1 MFYLDRAKKAN
12 IVAPLVKPCTFG
24 LPYSFHDIQSS
35 SLAEGIAV
43 MMHTV
48 WMRDTDQSW
57 PVYLSNSYFYQLGP
71 LNREPFTV
79 CGAKFENE
87 FPILIQSFHFLH
99 SFPCGTST

>member
-1 MFYLDRAKKAN
+1 MFYLDRAKKAS

-43 MMHTV
+43 MMPTI

-57 PVYLSNSYFYQLGP
+57 PVYLSNSYFYALGP

-79 CGAKFENE
+79 CGAKFEN
-87 FPILIQSFHFLH
+87 
-99 SFPCGTST
+99 